1 MTETPPPDNEDSR
14 LAAPAPSRRL
24 PDTLPGIDMGAFRE
38 MVRGNDDMIHKLLG
52 KFLDAYGGKAAE
64 IGADVAA
71 GNFQRAI
78 GDAHALKGVSGNI
91 RATEVFE
98 AAKALEAA
106 LKAAPEGP
114 DIGPLLT
121 DLAGALDKVMAGLSD
136 ALGHPPNPPA

>member
-38 MVRGNDDMIHKLLG
+38 MVRGNDDMIRKLLG

-64 IGADVAA
+64 IGADVEA

-78 GDAHALKGVSGNI
+78 GAAHALKASA
-91 RATEVFE
+91 ATSVRRRCSRRR
-98 AAKALEAA
+98 KPS
-106 LKAAPEGP
+106 K
-114 DIGPLLT
+114 
-121 DLAGALDKVMAGLSD
+121 
-136 ALGHPPNPPA
+136 PP